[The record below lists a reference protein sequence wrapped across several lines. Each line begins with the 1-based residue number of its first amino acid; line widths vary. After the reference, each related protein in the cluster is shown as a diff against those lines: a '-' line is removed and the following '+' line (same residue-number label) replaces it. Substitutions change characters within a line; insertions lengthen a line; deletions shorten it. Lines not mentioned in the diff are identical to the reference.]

1 MKFPF
6 LAFVTTK
13 LNKYVYSANN
23 QRPLLEGDIMEA
35 IIRTIQ
41 RPTGVAKKKK
51 KKRGNRRKRF
61 DVFIFTWTAVS
72 SNSKERQSFTLDD
85 FWMCCFALFIS
96 HHWSF
101 LMGPPLFISATTGP
115 SSLSFS
121 PLKTFNILT
130 SLSSLVFSFLR
141 WCTFWTVQTFR
152 ALACY
157 RNAMCVSSMCTCVC
171 VCSMCT
177 ISIE

>member
-23 QRPLLEGDIMEA
+23 QRLLLEGDIMEA

-85 FWMCCFALFIS
+85 F
-96 HHWSF
+96 
-101 LMGPPLFISATTGP
+101 
-115 SSLSFS
+115 
-121 PLKTFNILT
+121 
-130 SLSSLVFSFLR
+130 
-141 WCTFWTVQTFR
+141 
-152 ALACY
+152 
-157 RNAMCVSSMCTCVC
+157 
-171 VCSMCT
+171 
-177 ISIE
+177 